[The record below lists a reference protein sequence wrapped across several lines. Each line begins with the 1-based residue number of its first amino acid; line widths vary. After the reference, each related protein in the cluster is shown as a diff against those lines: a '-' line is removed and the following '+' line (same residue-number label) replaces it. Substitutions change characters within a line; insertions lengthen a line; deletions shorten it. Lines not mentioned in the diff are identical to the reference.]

1 MPGLNDCHCRRKAS
15 RWQGVAAD
23 HNDGSVL
30 GYVVA
35 HPAHNDVADTAPA
48 AHMARRSGAGR
59 SSAVKRTESVICAPG
74 RC

>member
-48 AHMARRSGAGR
+48 AHMAGDRALAVHPQ
-59 SSAVKRTESVICAPG
+59 SSAPNR
-74 RC
+74 